1 MLFLGV
7 DGCRGGWV
15 VAGIDGDW
23 SATVHFSL
31 VDDLADLFRLAR
43 LGRASVVIDIP
54 IGLPARGV
62 RACDVAARRYL
73 ARPHAPSIF
82 NAPVRAAM
90 DAVGARPLPDGA
102 RRERAYRQACRLN
115 EHASGLRLSRQSFE
129 LLPRIAEVDRRISPS
144 LQRRVHEGHPELVF
158 RVLAG
163 EPLLTRKRTPAGLAE
178 RLRVLGAAGLTFD
191 LAVVRDRLGRDR
203 VAGDDVVDAAACAIA
218 ARRVTEGDALIL
230 PRRLDQRVRDPRR
243 LRMQIV
249 A

>member
-15 VAGIDGDW
+15 VAGIDGDR

-31 VDDLADLFRLAR
+31 VDDLGDLFRLAR

-62 RACDVAARRYL
+62 RPCDVAARRYL
-73 ARPHAPSIF
+73 ARPHAPSVF
-82 NAPVRAAM
+82 NAPVRAALA
-90 DAVGARPLPDGA
+90 AVGERPLGDGA
-102 RRERAYRQACRLN
+102 SRERAYRQACRLN
-115 EHASGLRLSRQSFE
+115 EHASGSRLSRQSFE

-144 LQRRVHEGHPELVF
+144 LQRRVREGHPELVF
-158 RVLAG
+158 QVLAG
-163 EPLLTRKRTPAGLAE
+163 RPLLTRKKTPDGLTE

-191 LAVVRDRLGRDR
+191 LVEVRSRLGRGA
-203 VAGDDVVDAAACAIA
+203 VGADDVVDAAACAIA
-218 ARRVTEGDALIL
+218 ARRVTQGDALIL
-230 PRRLDQRVRDPRR
+230 PRRLDLRARDPRR
-243 LRMQIV
+243 LRMEIV